1 MDMNKAFSLKTN
13 DRAPKWRVYDASGRT
28 LGRLATEIAV
38 ALRGKDKT
46 IYTPHIDAGDYV
58 VVLNC
63 DKVFLT
69 GKKLEN
75 KIYWRHSAW
84 LNGRRETVASE
95 MLEKKPEHLIKHAV
109 KGMLPKGPQ
118 GRQMLTK
125 LKIYVGSEHPHQAQI
140 AKN

>member
-13 DRAPKWRVYDASGRT
+13 DRAPKWRVYDASGKT

-63 DKVFLT
+63 DKVNLT

-84 LNGRRETVASE
+84 LRDGTLCARSSLAGVPLPCTPASC
-95 MLEKKPEHLIKHAV
+95 A
-109 KGMLPKGPQ
+109 
-118 GRQMLTK
+118 
-125 LKIYVGSEHPHQAQI
+125 
-140 AKN
+140 